1 MNILK
6 YKEYEGTVEVDMDR
20 LVCRGKIL
28 FIDDLVT
35 YVASAPDTI
44 QAEFEAAVEDYI
56 ETCESLGKKPHK
68 SLKGQF
74 NVRVQPAIHKLSCT
88 RAMTDGVSL
97 NDVVVKALESYLN
110 VNTDINHNVTFTV
123 NIPSDNLKT
132 FVSSSSTQS
141 LLWENELVRH

>member
-35 YVASAPDTI
+35 YVASSLDTI
-44 QAEFEAAVEDYI
+44 QAEFEAAVDDYI
-56 ETCESLGKKPHK
+56 ETCKSLGKKPHK

-74 NVRVQPAIHKLSCT
+74 NVRIPPEAHKLACK
-88 RAMTDGVSL
+88 RAITDDVSL
-97 NDVVVKALESYLN
+97 NDVVVKALDSYLN
-110 VNTDINHNVTFTV
+110 VNADINHNVTLTI

-132 FVSSSSTQS
+132 FVSSGSDQTI
-141 LLWENELVRH
+141 WESELVQH